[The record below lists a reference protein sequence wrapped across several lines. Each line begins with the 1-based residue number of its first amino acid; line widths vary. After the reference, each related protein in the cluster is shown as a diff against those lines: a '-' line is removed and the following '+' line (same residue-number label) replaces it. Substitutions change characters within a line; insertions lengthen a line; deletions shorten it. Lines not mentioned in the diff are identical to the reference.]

1 MDPSDPAF
9 MQALGLVFD
18 QEHGW
23 VSPSRK
29 GISSMPFREGQHK
42 QLCLNCTEE
51 FPDRDA
57 LEVHLRSCGRT
68 APLSSG
74 SSNPSAPTPPGPSS
88 KGHPSRTRTRVRTRT
103 RTRNRTVT
111 HGPSQRLS
119 VSVCSLC
126 GRNFDTRQGLAA
138 HARWCKPKLHLS
150 TSSSPGFDWDAW
162 LAALPV
168 SQEYSRG
175 PSVSKH
181 DWARGKLRRRLPT
194 VLPTELGEHIDDM
207 LKGGQSWKVVVK
219 QEERFRSLVHN
230 ALMRPLE
237 PPTNPQASSK
247 EPPPCETTAMG
258 A

>member
-138 HARWCKPKLHLS
+138 HADGA
-150 TSSSPGFDWDAW
+150 SP
-162 LAALPV
+162 
-168 SQEYSRG
+168 SCIS
-175 PSVSKH
+175 
-181 DWARGKLRRRLPT
+181 
-194 VLPTELGEHIDDM
+194 
-207 LKGGQSWKVVVK
+207 
-219 QEERFRSLVHN
+219 
-230 ALMRPLE
+230 PL
-237 PPTNPQASSK
+237 PQAQDLTGTHGWLLFQSHKSTLVGRVSPNATGPEESSDAGF
-247 EPPPCETTAMG
+247 PQSSQLNLVSTLTTC
-258 A
+258 